1 MNKNTEENILA
12 FNLLIFQKN
21 LYLGSQIMYS
31 LNNVSLLAQALTFR
45 VNSKWNISIFSRES
59 HCRRADLERGLL
71 NFHHSSAIPSQTQL
85 VESLSEFIYR
95 FFFKIS
101 FDSFDKI
108 ANISWKRWILNFQI
122 KFIYS
127 KKATKFCEISTLLST
142 GTTQD

>member
-85 VESLSEFIYR
+85 VESFFEVVSK
-95 FFFKIS
+95 FFFN
-101 FDSFDKI
+101 FRFDKI
-108 ANISWKRWILNFQI
+108 FQWKMKLQVFHGNVGFYTFKCDFLNMLTQLC
-122 KFIYS
+122 
-127 KKATKFCEISTLLST
+127 KALVQE
-142 GTTQD
+142 

>member
-85 VESLSEFIYR
+85 VES
-95 FFFKIS
+95 FFKVVSKI
-101 FDSFDKI
+101 FFNFRFDKI
-108 ANISWKRWILNFQI
+108 FQWKMKLQVFHGNVGFYTFKCDFLNMLTQLC
-122 KFIYS
+122 
-127 KKATKFCEISTLLST
+127 KALVQE
-142 GTTQD
+142 